1 MVVEIRKAETFKNET
16 LHSPG
21 TLCVIKMKTQLI
33 ILSILI
39 SCQLT
44 FGQDLK
50 TELIGKFLVDSDFNF
65 FKLINDSLI
74 YSSLYQVR
82 DTAKYEIIGN
92 DLIIKK
98 NEYEPNTP
106 LGYKVKRLKYNISKQ
121 TDSTLTLI
129 SPSNFQLDYKDL
141 KLFSN
146 KIFDFE
152 YIELEYLTPWSDN
165 RLIRI
170 DSQGN
175 FYNKITYLPLKSRR
189 FKRKHNIIKEQL
201 NDSEI
206 LILKQKLAD
215 YYSIYLP
222 FERGCPIDGE
232 TSNFVIKTN
241 GQLIESKGCNLSLI
255 HSKLLDYLLNFKLA
269 ND

>member
-1 MVVEIRKAETFKNET
+1 
-16 LHSPG
+16 
-21 TLCVIKMKTQLI
+21 MKTQILI
-33 ILSILI
+33 LNILI
-39 SCQLT
+39 SCQLA
-44 FGQDLK
+44 FGQDNNKGL
-50 TELIGKFLVDSDFNF
+50 TGKFLVDSDFNF
-65 FKLINDSLI
+65 VELINDSLI
-74 YSSLYQVR
+74 YSSLYQIS

-98 NEYEPNTP
+98 NEYEPNMP
-106 LGYKVKRLKYNISKQ
+106 LGYKVRRFKYYISQQ

-129 SPSNFQLDYKDL
+129 SPSNFQLDYKDI
-141 KLFSN
+141 KLFPN
-146 KIFDFE
+146 KIIDFE

-175 FYNKITYLPLKSRR
+175 YYDKITYLPLKSRR
-189 FKRKHNIIKEQL
+189 FKRKHKVIKEQL

-215 YYSIYLP
+215 YYSIFLP
-222 FERGCPIDGE
+222 SERGCPIDGE

-241 GQLIESKGCNLSLI
+241 GQLIESKGCDLSLI
-255 HSKLLDYLLNFKLA
+255 HSKLLDYLLNFKTIKY
-269 ND
+269 